1 MRWTRQRRRAKET
14 AGRVLMARERRSGA
28 QTNGA
33 KSALVKASVG
43 VHYPP
48 MPSAKTGCV
57 RRRRV
62 VLASVADVKLAEVKS
77 AQPGF
82 DQP

>member
-1 MRWTRQRRRAKET
+1 
-14 AGRVLMARERRSGA
+14 MARELWSGA

-33 KSALVKASVG
+33 KSALVEVSVG

-48 MPSAKTGCV
+48 RQLAKTGCV
-57 RRRRV
+57 RRSRV
-62 VLASVADVKLAEVKS
+62 VLASVADVKLAEIKP

-82 DQP
+82 RQIPIRRRR